1 MQQIEALEEERDI
14 LQAELEDLYSDM
26 EIELITSDANGY
38 LVGEEVREV
47 QIMVRL
53 NEIEKE
59 LEKLR
64 GEQ

>member
-26 EIELITSDANGY
+26 EIELISSDANGY

-59 LEKLR
+59 PEKLK
-64 GEQ
+64 

>member
-26 EIELITSDANGY
+26 EIELISSDANGY

-59 LEKLR
+59 LEKLK
-64 GEQ
+64 

>member
-1 MQQIEALEEERDI
+1 MQKIEALEEERDI

-26 EIELITSDANGY
+26 EIELISSDANGY

>member
-26 EIELITSDANGY
+26 EFELITSDANGY
-38 LVGEEVREV
+38 LVGEDVREV